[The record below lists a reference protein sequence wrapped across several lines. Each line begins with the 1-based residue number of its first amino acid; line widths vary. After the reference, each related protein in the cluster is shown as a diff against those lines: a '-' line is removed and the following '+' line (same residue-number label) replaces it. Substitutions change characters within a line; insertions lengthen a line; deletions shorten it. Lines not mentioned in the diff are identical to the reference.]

1 MIRKIIQ
8 RVNEWLEDRLR
19 SIVRPLSPDAR
30 VIVIVTM
37 LIVFSGLSI
46 YMTVSSIYNL
56 GKDKG
61 QELQIEQIE
70 TLKLQPEQLRD
81 SINNQNKFYNGTG
94 EFFAMR
100 KCCRRFLSIIY
111 MPHFSFYYKGFFSI

>member
-8 RVNEWLEDRLR
+8 RVNEWLEDILR
-19 SIVRPLSPDAR
+19 GLLGRMTPDRR
-30 VIVIVTM
+30 VILIVTM

-61 QELQIEQIE
+61 EQMQIEQIE
-70 TLKLQPEQLRD
+70 SLKLQLEQQQRD
-81 SINNQNKFYNGTG
+81 SINNLNHYQY
-94 EFFAMR
+94 ER
-100 KCCRRFLSIIY
+100 S
-111 MPHFSFYYKGFFSI
+111 SE

>member
-1 MIRKIIQ
+1 MLRKIIQ
-8 RVNEWLEDRLR
+8 RINEWLEDRLR

-56 GKDKG
+56 GKGKG
-61 QELQIEQIE
+61 EQMQIEQME
-70 TLKLQPEQLRD
+70 TLKLQLEQQRD
-81 SINNQNKFYNGTG
+81 SIN
-94 EFFAMR
+94 
-100 KCCRRFLSIIY
+100 
-111 MPHFSFYYKGFFSI
+111 

>member
-37 LIVFSGLSI
+37 LILFSGLSI

-70 TLKLQPEQLRD
+70 TLKLQQQQRD
-81 SINNQNKFYNGTG
+81 NINNQNRFYNGTG
-94 EFFAMR
+94 EFE
-100 KCCRRFLSIIY
+100 
-111 MPHFSFYYKGFFSI
+111 

>member
-8 RVNEWLEDRLR
+8 RVNEWLEDILR
-19 SIVRPLSPDAR
+19 GLLGRMTPDRR
-30 VIVIVTM
+30 VILIVTM

-61 QELQIEQIE
+61 EQMQIEQIE
-70 TLKLQPEQLRD
+70 ALKLQQQQRD

-94 EFFAMR
+94 EFE
-100 KCCRRFLSIIY
+100 
-111 MPHFSFYYKGFFSI
+111 

>member
-19 SIVRPLSPDAR
+19 SLVRPLSPDAR

-61 QELQIEQIE
+61 RELQIEQIE
-70 TLKLQPEQLRD
+70 TLKLQQQQRD
-81 SINNQNKFYNGTG
+81 SINHLNNHYQYERTT
-94 EFFAMR
+94 E
-100 KCCRRFLSIIY
+100 
-111 MPHFSFYYKGFFSI
+111 

>member
-19 SIVRPLSPDAR
+19 SLVRPLSPDAR
-30 VIVIVTM
+30 VIIIVTM

-56 GKDKG
+56 GKGKG
-61 QELQIEQIE
+61 EQMQIEQIE
-70 TLKLQPEQLRD
+70 TLKLQQQQRD
-81 SINNQNKFYNGTG
+81 SINNLNHYQY
-94 EFFAMR
+94 ER
-100 KCCRRFLSIIY
+100 S
-111 MPHFSFYYKGFFSI
+111 SE

>member
-61 QELQIEQIE
+61 RELQIEQIE
-70 TLKLQPEQLRD
+70 TLKLEQQQRD
-81 SINNQNKFYNGTG
+81 SINNLNNHYQY
-94 EFFAMR
+94 ER
-100 KCCRRFLSIIY
+100 S
-111 MPHFSFYYKGFFSI
+111 SE

>member
-19 SIVRPLSPDAR
+19 SLVRPLSPDAR

-61 QELQIEQIE
+61 RELQIEQIE
-70 TLKLQPEQLRD
+70 SLKLQQQQRD
-81 SINNQNKFYNGTG
+81 SINHQNKFYNGTE
-94 EFFAMR
+94 EFE
-100 KCCRRFLSIIY
+100 
-111 MPHFSFYYKGFFSI
+111 

>member
-19 SIVRPLSPDAR
+19 SLVKPLSPDAR

-37 LIVFSGLSI
+37 LILFSGLSI

-61 QELQIEQIE
+61 RELQIEQIE
-70 TLKLQPEQLRD
+70 TLKLQQQQRD
-81 SINNQNKFYNGTG
+81 SINNLNNHYQYERTT
-94 EFFAMR
+94 E
-100 KCCRRFLSIIY
+100 
-111 MPHFSFYYKGFFSI
+111 

>member
-30 VIVIVTM
+30 VIVIVTI

-94 EFFAMR
+94 EFE
-100 KCCRRFLSIIY
+100 
-111 MPHFSFYYKGFFSI
+111 

>member
-8 RVNEWLEDRLR
+8 RVNEWLEGILRGLLGRMTPDR
-19 SIVRPLSPDAR
+19 R
-30 VIVIVTM
+30 VILIVTM

-61 QELQIEQIE
+61 EKMQIEQIE
-70 TLKLQPEQLRD
+70 ALKLQQQQRD
-81 SINNQNKFYNGTG
+81 SINNLNHY
-94 EFFAMR
+94 EYER
-100 KCCRRFLSIIY
+100 S
-111 MPHFSFYYKGFFSI
+111 SE